1 MDEDKVDF
9 SMDISPKEFHTG
21 KNTFICCLKSVTEF
35 GFYVPLTI
43 ITVAIII
50 ATHFRSYVKSIHS

>member
-35 GFYVPLTI
+35 GVYVPLAI

-50 ATHFRSYVKSIHS
+50 ATYF